1 LSGEV
6 RGFCFDTRNDCSG
19 MVFVAIE
26 GSAGDGHDYLP
37 EAVDSGAAALIVAER
52 HEEAAEADFG
62 IPVFRTKD
70 TVRALQELAT
80 AHRADIDPRCIAVT
94 GTVGKTETKEL
105 TASMLKAGG
114 KVHSTPGNY
123 NNHVGLPLTILGMES
138 GTDILV
144 AEMGANHKG
153 EIRLLCEIAKP
164 DIGIVTNIGPGHLEY
179 FGSLKGV
186 ASAKS
191 ELPQSLTRDGTAV
204 LPADDDFFEFLAGKT
219 QGKVVSFGFSE
230 GAHWRPEEIVIDE
243 DGSSRFNLRGVRM
256 RIHSPGRY
264 HILNVTAAAAAASLM
279 GASLSQIAEEVE
291 SFRAVERRGR
301 KYEVGGIIFLNDS
314 YNSNPMSLQASI
326 EAFTAMKVAGRRW
339 LVLGDMLELG
349 SESAELH
356 REAGKMCGKAGVYGL
371 MTIGDETVELN
382 REAAV
387 QSKAPREISHFIDME
402 TLSKYINDM
411 LEEGD
416 AVLIKG
422 SRNMQMWRLIDRIEE
437 LRGTERKRVD

>member
-1 LSGEV
+1 
-6 RGFCFDTRNDCSG
+6 
-19 MVFVAIE
+19 MFVAIE
-26 GSAGDGHDYLP
+26 GPTGDGHDYLG
-37 EAVDSGAAALIVAER
+37 EAVEKGVAALIVAGRQGER
-52 HEEAAEADFG
+52 PEDDYG
-62 IPVFRTKD
+62 IPLFKTHD
-70 TVRALQELAT
+70 TVKALQDLAK
-80 AHRADIDPRCIAVT
+80 AHRAAIDPRCIAVT

-105 TASMLKAGG
+105 AASMLRGG
-114 KVHSTPGNY
+114 WKVHSTPGNY
-123 NNHVGLPLTILGMES
+123 NNHVGLPLTILGMEN
-138 GTDILV
+138 GTAVLI

-153 EIRLLCEIAKP
+153 EINLLCEIAMP

-204 LPADDDFFEFLAGKT
+204 LPADDDFFEFLAERTK
-219 QGKVVSFGFSE
+219 GKVVSFGFSE
-230 GAHWRPEEIVIDE
+230 EADWHPEEIVIDE
-243 DGSSRFNLRGVRM
+243 DGCSRFSLRGVGMKLR
-256 RIHSPGRY
+256 SPGRY
-264 HILNVTAAAAAASLM
+264 HILNVTAAAAAASLL
-279 GASLSQIAEEVE
+279 GASLSQIAEAVE

-301 KYEVGGIIFLNDS
+301 EYEVAGIKFVNDS
-314 YNSNPMSLQASI
+314 YNSNPMSLEASI
-326 EAFTAMKVAGRRW
+326 EAFTAMKVTGKRW

-349 SESAELH
+349 SESARLH
-356 REAGKMCGKAGVYGL
+356 REAGKVCGKAGVYGL

-387 QSKAPREISHFIDME
+387 QSKAPKEISHFMDME

-416 AVLIKG
+416 AVLVKG
-422 SRNMQMWRLIDRIEE
+422 SRNMGMWRLIDSIEE